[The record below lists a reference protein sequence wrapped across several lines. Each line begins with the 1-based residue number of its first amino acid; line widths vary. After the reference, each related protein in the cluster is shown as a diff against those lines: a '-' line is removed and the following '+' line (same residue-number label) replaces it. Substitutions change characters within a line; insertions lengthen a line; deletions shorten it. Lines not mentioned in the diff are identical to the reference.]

1 MERIYMINV
10 SKLLLGSPSES
21 DGLRY
26 GAAEHNGPEQI
37 KYHQE
42 NVKSNKP
49 VVVWNMTKQ
58 CNLKCIHCYATAT
71 PHHGEG
77 EISTQEGKDFLE
89 DIARYGC
96 PVVLFS
102 GGEPLFRKDLFELVE
117 YADSIGLRPVLST
130 NGTLITEEKAIS
142 AKKAGVKY
150 IGVSLDGL
158 ASVNDRFRGIEGA
171 FNSAVSGMKNSL
183 KAGIKTGLRF
193 TITQYNQHD
202 LQGVLLKLK
211 EIGVDRCCV
220 YHLEY
225 TGRGRDIAQYD
236 LTLAESRKAISTY
249 FELTEKH
256 HADGF
261 SIETLLVGNYCDAG
275 FLYLTLSNEKPE
287 MAEWAYELL
296 KRSGGD
302 GTGETIASVDHLG
315 FVHANQFWH
324 DYSFGNIRE
333 RPFGAIWEDTTDP
346 LMKGLKNKAAYIKG
360 RCSVVSCR
368 FFEICKGGSRLRAL
382 ALTGDVW
389 ASDPACYLTDEEIK
403 RV

>member
-1 MERIYMINV
+1 M
-10 SKLLLGSPSES
+10 
-21 DGLRY
+21 
-26 GAAEHNGPEQI
+26 
-37 KYHQE
+37 
-42 NVKSNKP
+42 
-49 VVVWNMTKQ
+49 
-58 CNLKCIHCYATAT
+58 
-71 PHHGEG
+71 
-77 EISTQEGKDFLE
+77 
-89 DIARYGC
+89 
-96 PVVLFS
+96 
-102 GGEPLFRKDLFELVE
+102 
-117 YADSIGLRPVLST
+117 
-130 NGTLITEEKAIS
+130 ITEEKAIS

-158 ASVNDRFRGIEGA
+158 TSVNDRFRGVDGA
-171 FNSAVSGMKNSL
+171 FNSAVTGMKNSL

-193 TITQYNQHD
+193 TITKHNQHD

-220 YHLEY
+220 YHLDY
-225 TGRGRDIAQYD
+225 TGRGRYIAQYD
-236 LTLAESRKAISTY
+236 LTPTESRKAISTY
-249 FELTEKH
+249 FELTKKH

-275 FLYLTLSNEKPE
+275 FVYLTLLNEKPE

-296 KRSGGD
+296 KRNGGD

-333 RPFGAIWEDTTDP
+333 RPFNAIWEDTTDP

-360 RCSVVSCR
+360 RCAALSCR
-368 FFEICKGGSRLRAL
+368 FFEICKGGSRVRAL